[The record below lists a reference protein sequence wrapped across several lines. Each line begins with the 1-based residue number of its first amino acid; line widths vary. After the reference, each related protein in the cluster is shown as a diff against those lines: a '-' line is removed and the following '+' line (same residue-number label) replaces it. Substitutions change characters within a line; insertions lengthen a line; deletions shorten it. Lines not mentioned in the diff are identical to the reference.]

1 MIFQKFKPTEYLQQY
16 IDCYY
21 LIEGEYLDKV
31 SDIFFPD
38 GCIEVV
44 FNVDWEFYRNE
55 QKESWAKV
63 IGQITEPLKVQAK
76 GKGKCFG
83 IWFLPHTFSLFSS
96 IPLTELNDK
105 SLALEN
111 IFSPDFIDLVG
122 EYLHENK
129 IQKLVE
135 SVDSFLIKSIK
146 KSTHE
151 LKDKVANYAVRSIF
165 INKGQANLE
174 LIAKDCNISSR
185 YLQKIFLEKIGFNP
199 KFLVR
204 IVRFQQ
210 ALDYV
215 QFLQNNSLTNIAYQS
230 GYFDQAHFIKEFKDF
245 TSFVPS
251 QYRIENHP
259 INQYFL
265 NS

>member
-1 MIFQKFKPTEYLQQY
+1 MIFQKFKPTESLQQY

-21 LIEGEYLDKV
+21 LIEGEYSDKV

-44 FNVDWEFYRNE
+44 FNVDWEFYRDN

-96 IPLTELNDK
+96 IPLIELNDK